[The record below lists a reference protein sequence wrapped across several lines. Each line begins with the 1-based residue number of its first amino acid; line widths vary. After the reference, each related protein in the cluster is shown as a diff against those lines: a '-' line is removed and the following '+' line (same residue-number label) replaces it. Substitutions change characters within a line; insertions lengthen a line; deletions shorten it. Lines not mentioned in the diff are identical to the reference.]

1 VRAAATRLCRFR
13 PTSFDVWVERTFG
26 RVTRD
31 SAPNEI
37 GRKAMLTMIAVF
49 CFVLLTLTVVL
60 VPRLDAIDR

>member
-1 VRAAATRLCRFR
+1 L
-13 PTSFDVWVERTFG
+13 VERTFG